1 MSRVPSG
8 STVPFTPKP
17 RKRATSSR
25 LSVSDKELN
34 QFVGTLA
41 SVRRVKP
48 GAILEELEQSGE
60 GSQLLARGGGPSSDR
75 RESYNRPSS
84 SRSTA
89 TERAQPFLPNLSR
102 PSSSAS
108 TARHPE
114 RNHDRNR
121 ERDRDQPSSSSR
133 VAPSSR
139 SAIPAH
145 HHQRGTPPPETWK
158 DRNGKLPER
167 VAEPPSIVGQADGVD
182 EEGEED
188 RLLDEVP
195 LEVQEAW
202 ICEDLLFVL
211 QGVEGTLIRYDE
223 GYDPL
228 DEEQVSKGARWK
240 VDPSLD
246 PSLLSL
252 VERLLPLA
260 SFFTAVEVSMNSRN
274 APDYGMVSHALSSG
288 IRAMLKEYRVLTAQL
303 ESLFLSSP
311 NFTLQTLYFH
321 LHPTLH
327 TMSLLASLCSSLESD
342 EEEKETSNISDDDDG
357 LGGMAEELGL
367 GGAGL
372 KGLMK
377 NLQAQEGLIGGSGGP
392 VLGGEVL
399 GIICEREA
407 TMSGDP
413 TASTLHS
420 TLLLHASQPYCKML
434 VQWITTGYLADPFN
448 EFMVKESGHITK
460 GVLESD
466 YTDEYWERRYT
477 LRDGSSLTSSSK
489 VSAKSTPSLSAGV
502 PAARQGTNRL
512 PGGAC
517 IPTFLQPWK
526 HKILLAGKYLNV
538 IRECGIEVK
547 KPGELEEE
555 RDGMAVMTEPKFYK
569 RIEDAYIYANK
580 TLLKL
585 MIDEQELIPHLRS
598 MKHFFFLDQSDFLT
612 NFLDLAGSELR
623 KPAKAA
629 SLVKLQSLLDLAVR
643 NPASSSSNDPY
654 KDDLRVV
661 MQSQGLYDW
670 LLKIVSKTGGLTE
683 DGEFEFAIGD
693 GHDEDP
699 GSKRPEKERTLLA
712 IDALAI
718 DYSVKFPLSLVI
730 SRKTITRYQLIFRFL
745 LHLHHL
751 ESALSAMW
759 QEHKTPAWRQN
770 SGNEDMEKWKMRI
783 FSLRSRMLA
792 FVRQVL
798 AFATGEVLESNW
810 RALEGKL
817 AKVQT
822 VDQLLRDHVD
832 FLDTCLKQ
840 CMLTT
845 SKLLGIYAKL
855 MTTISVFVSYQSS
868 LNTALNKFL
877 ADPITESDP
886 SKANSRWTALS
897 KFEINFNHHT
907 KLHLDAVTYNAGSE
921 NVALLALVTRLHQTT
936 LRI

>member
-1 MSRVPSG
+1 MSTNRIPSG
-8 STVPFTPKP
+8 STVPFTPRP
-17 RKRATSSR
+17 RKRTSSSR
-25 LSVSDKELN
+25 LTFTDKELRE
-34 QFVGTLA
+34 FAGTLA
-41 SVRRVKP
+41 SVRKVRP

-60 GSQLLARGGGPSSDR
+60 GSQLLGRQEGSSR
-75 RESYNRPSS
+75 TTRAEPAARPSS
-84 SRSTA
+84 SRAADRPDRPSQ
-89 TERAQPFLPNLSR
+89 QPR

-108 TARHPE
+108 RH
-114 RNHDRNR
+114 R
-121 ERDRDQPSSSSR
+121 ERDSHREPTYPSSSSSR
-133 VAPSSR
+133 PVVPPSSSSSSSR
-139 SAIPAH
+139 PAA
-145 HHQRGTPPPETWK
+145 TVVPEADGWK
-158 DRNGKLPER
+158 TRNGKLPER
-167 VAEPPSIVGQADGVD
+167 HAHPEPAPAEDD
-182 EEGEED
+182 EEVGAET
-188 RLLDEVP
+188 RLLDRVP

-211 QGVEGTLIRYDE
+211 QGVEGALIRYDE
-223 GYDPL
+223 SYDPL
-228 DEEQVSKGARWK
+228 DEEQRTRGARWK

-246 PSLLSL
+246 SSLLSL

-260 SFFTAVEVSMNSRN
+260 SFFTAVEASMESRN
-274 APDYGMVSHALSSG
+274 APEYGMVGHALSSG

-311 NFTLQTLYFH
+311 TFTLQTLYFH

-327 TMSLLASLCSSLESD
+327 TMSLLASLCLSLESD
-342 EEEKETSNISDDDDG
+342 EAGQEALDDSDDDDG

-377 NLQAQEGLIGGSGGP
+377 NLKAQEGLIGGGGP
-392 VLGGEVL
+392 VVGGEIL

-420 TLLLHASQPYCKML
+420 TLLLHAAQPYCKML
-434 VQWITTGYLADPFN
+434 VKWISTGYLSDPFD

-477 LRDGSSLTSSSK
+477 LRDGSSVTSGK
-489 VSAKSTPSLSAGV
+489 GSAAKATPSLSAAV
-502 PAARQGTNRL
+502 PPPRHGSSRL

-517 IPTFLQPWK
+517 IPAFLQPWK

-538 IRECGIEVK
+538 IKECGIEVK
-547 KPGELEEE
+547 KPGEVEGDV
-555 RDGMAVMTEPKFYK
+555 DGMVIINEPKFYK

-585 MIDEQELIPHLRS
+585 MIEEQELIPHLRS
-598 MKHFFFLDQSDFLT
+598 MKHFFFLDQSDFVT
-612 NFLDLAGSELR
+612 NFLDLAASELR
-623 KPAKAA
+623 KPAKGA

-654 KDDLRVV
+654 KDDLKVV

-670 LLKIVSKTGGLTE
+670 LLKIVSKTGSLTE
-683 DGEFEFAIGD
+683 DGELDFAIGE
-693 GHDEDP
+693 GHEEDTT
-699 GSKRPEKERTLLA
+699 SKKSEKERTLLA
-712 IDALAI
+712 IDALAF
-718 DYSVKFPLSLVI
+718 DYSVKFPLSLVM

-751 ESALSAMW
+751 ESALSGMW
-759 QEHKTPAWRQN
+759 LEQKTPQWRN
-770 SGNEDMEKWKMRI
+770 HCGNEDMEKWKMRI
-783 FSLRSRMLA
+783 FSLRARMLA

-798 AFATGEVLESNW
+798 AFATGEVLEPNW

-822 VDQLLRDHVD
+822 VDQLLKDHVD

-868 LNTALNKFL
+868 LNTALSKFL
-877 ADPITESDP
+877 ADPVAESDP
-886 SKANSRWTALS
+886 VKANLRWTALS

-921 NVALLALVTRLHQTT
+921 NVAL
-936 LRI
+936 I

>member
-1 MSRVPSG
+1 MSSRVPSG
-8 STVPFTPKP
+8 SGSTIPFTPKP
-17 RKRATSSR
+17 RKRTSSSR
-25 LSVSDKELN
+25 FSLNDRELN

-48 GAILEELEQSGE
+48 NAILEELEQSGE
-60 GSQLLARGGGPSSDR
+60 GSGLLARADGPSSRERPSSSAAQKPSSTRTSDR
-75 RESYNRPSS
+75 IPSSSSSAQPPRPSSSSSSKHRDVSRPSS
-84 SRSTA
+84 SRTVHA
-89 TERAQPFLPNLSR
+89 PLPTSSR
-102 PSSSAS
+102 P
-108 TARHPE
+108 TPE
-114 RNHDRNR
+114 SD
-121 ERDRDQPSSSSR
+121 SR
-133 VAPSSR
+133 
-139 SAIPAH
+139 
-145 HHQRGTPPPETWK
+145 K
-158 DRNGKLPER
+158 RNGKLPER
-167 VAEPPSIVGQADGVD
+167 VAELSLADGPNSV
-182 EEGEED
+182 EEERKLED
-188 RLLDEVP
+188 VP
-195 LEVQEAW
+195 IAIQEAW

-211 QGVEGTLIRYDE
+211 QGVEGSLIRYDE
-223 GYDPL
+223 DYDPL
-228 DEEQVSKGARWK
+228 DEEQASKGARWK

-260 SFFTAVEVSMNSRN
+260 TYFTAVEASMESRN
-274 APDYGMVSHALSSG
+274 SPEYGMVTHALSSG

-311 NFTLQTLYFH
+311 TFTLQTLYFH

-327 TMSLLASLCSSLESD
+327 TMSLLAGLCLSLES
-342 EEEKETSNISDDDDG
+342 EESGQDISDASDDDDG

-372 KGLMK
+372 KGLMQ
-377 NLQAQEGLIGGSGGP
+377 NLKAQEGLVGGGGP

-399 GIICEREA
+399 GIICEREG

-434 VQWITTGYLADPFN
+434 VRWISTGYLSDPFD

-477 LRDGSSLTSSSK
+477 LRDGSSLTSTK
-489 VSAKSTPSLSAGV
+489 VASGKGTPSLGAGV
-502 PAARQGTNRL
+502 PPPRTGTTRL

-517 IPTFLQPWK
+517 IPGFLQPWK

-547 KPGELEEE
+547 KPNEVGEEE
-555 RDGMAVMTEPKFYK
+555 GDGMVVINEPKFYK

-585 MIDEQELIPHLRS
+585 MVEEQELIPHLRS

-623 KPAKAA
+623 KPAKAT

-654 KDDLRVV
+654 KDDLKIV
-661 MQSQGLYDW
+661 MQSQGLYEW

-683 DGEFEFAIGD
+683 DGELDFAVGD
-693 GHDEDP
+693 GHDDE
-699 GSKRPEKERTLLA
+699 GGRRSEKERTLLA
-712 IDALAI
+712 IDALAF

-751 ESALSAMW
+751 ESALSNMW
-759 QEHKTPAWRQN
+759 LEQKTPSWR
-770 SGNEDMEKWKMRI
+770 SHCGNEDMEKWKSRI
-783 FSLRSRMLA
+783 FSLRSRMLS

-798 AFATGEVLESNW
+798 AFATGEVLEPNW
-810 RALEGKL
+810 RALEAKL
-817 AKVQT
+817 TKVQT
-822 VDQLLRDHVD
+822 VDQLLKDHVD

-845 SKLLGIYAKL
+845 SKLLSIYAKL

-877 ADPITESDP
+877 ADPISESEP
-886 SKANSRWTALS
+886 TKANSRWTALN

>member
-1 MSRVPSG
+1 MSTSRIPSG

-17 RKRATSSR
+17 RKGSSSAK
-25 LSVSDKELN
+25 LSLSQREIN
-34 QFVGTLA
+34 QIAGTLA
-41 SVRRVKP
+41 SVRKVRP
-48 GAILEELEQSGE
+48 DAIFEELEQSGDAATFL
-60 GSQLLARGGGPSSDR
+60 GYQPNGQSSRIPSDPRQAEEPPRPPR
-75 RESYNRPSS
+75 RTRPPEQPSTSASASAASSSRPMPSS
-84 SRSTA
+84 SHQQITL
-89 TERAQPFLPNLSR
+89 EKEPY
-102 PSSSAS
+102 
-108 TARHPE
+108 RH
-114 RNHDRNR
+114 
-121 ERDRDQPSSSSR
+121 
-133 VAPSSR
+133 
-139 SAIPAH
+139 
-145 HHQRGTPPPETWK
+145 
-158 DRNGKLPER
+158 RNGKQPER
-167 VAEPPSIVGQADGVD
+167 TVQREVLVAPENADSIEEAGPARMLDG
-182 EEGEED
+182 
-188 RLLDEVP
+188 VP

-211 QGVEGTLIRYDE
+211 QGVEGSLIRYDE

-228 DEEQVSKGARWK
+228 DEDQRLQGARWR

-260 SFFTAVEVSMNSRN
+260 SAFTSVEASMELRS
-274 APDYGMVSHALSSG
+274 APEYGMVSHALCSG

-303 ESLFLSSP
+303 ESLFLQSP
-311 NFTLQTLYFH
+311 TFTLQTLYFH

-327 TMSLLASLCSSLESD
+327 TMSLLSSLCLSLQADGVSQEASD
-342 EEEKETSNISDDDDG
+342 VSDDDDG
-357 LGGMAEELGL
+357 LGGMADELGL

-377 NLQAQEGLIGGSGGP
+377 NLKAQEGLIGGGGP

-399 GIICEREA
+399 GIICEREN

-420 TLLLHASQPYCKML
+420 TLLLHSSQPYYRM
-434 VQWITTGYLADPFN
+434 VVRWITSGYLSDPFD

-477 LRDGSSLTSSSK
+477 LRDGSSLASSPK
-489 VSAKSTPSLSAGV
+489 VASAKATPSLSAGI
-502 PAARQGTNRL
+502 PPPRPGTSRL

-517 IPTFLQPWK
+517 IPAFLQPWK

-547 KPGELEEE
+547 RPGELEDTE
-555 RDGMAVMTEPKFYK
+555 GMVTMNEPKFYK
-569 RIEDAYIYANK
+569 RIEDAYIHANR

-585 MIDEQELIPHLRS
+585 MVEEQELIPHLRS
-598 MKHFFFLDQSDFLT
+598 MKHWFFLDQSDFLT
-612 NFLDLAGSELR
+612 NFLDLATSELR

-654 KDDLRVV
+654 KDDLKVT

-670 LLKIVSKTGGLTE
+670 LMKIVSRTGSLIE
-683 DGEFEFAIGD
+683 DGELDFALD
-693 GHDEDP
+693 ERADEDVA
-699 GSKRPEKERTLLA
+699 SKKTDKEKTLLA
-712 IDALAI
+712 IDALSF
-718 DYSVKFPLSLVI
+718 DYSVKFPLSLII

-751 ESALSAMW
+751 EAALSSMW
-759 QEHKTPAWRQN
+759 LEHKASIWRDH
-770 SGNEDMEKWKMRI
+770 SGYDDMERWKSRI

-798 AFATGEVLESNW
+798 AFATGEVLETNW
-810 RALEGKL
+810 RALEDKL

-845 SKLLGIYAKL
+845 SKLLGVYAKL
-855 MTTISVFVSYQSS
+855 MTTMSAFVSYQSS
-868 LNTALNKFL
+868 FNAALSKFL
-877 ADPITESDP
+877 ADPETESDP
-886 SKANSRWTALS
+886 AKASQRWTVLTN
-897 KFEINFNHHT
+897 FERHFNHHT

-921 NVALLALVTRLHQTT
+921 NVALLALN
-936 LRI
+936 

>member
-1 MSRVPSG
+1 MSSSRPATS

-17 RKRATSSR
+17 RKRTSSSR
-25 LSVSDKELN
+25 FTFTDKELN
-34 QFVGTLA
+34 QFAGTLA
-41 SVRRVKP
+41 SVRKIRP

-60 GSQLLARGGGPSSDR
+60 GSGILHRH
-75 RESYNRPSS
+75 ESYLHRGNPEDQKRPASARAMENERD
-84 SRSTA
+84 RSHFRT
-89 TERAQPFLPNLSR
+89 R

-108 TARHPE
+108 IAQ
-114 RNHDRNR
+114 R
-121 ERDRDQPSSSSR
+121 EYNPSSFLRAMSGSR
-133 VAPSSR
+133 DILPDSDHRGREKIKEPAKSEPLVEHPTLVTEL
-139 SAIPAH
+139 SA
-145 HHQRGTPPPETWK
+145 EK
-158 DRNGKLPER
+158 
-167 VAEPPSIVGQADGVD
+167 
-182 EEGEED
+182 

-211 QGVEGTLIRYDE
+211 QGVEGVLIRYDE
-223 GYDPL
+223 GYDPF
-228 DEEQVSKGARWK
+228 DEEQRIKGAKWR
-240 VDPSLD
+240 VNPLLD
-246 PSLLSL
+246 SSLLSL
-252 VERLLPLA
+252 VKRLLPLA
-260 SFFTAVEVSMNSRN
+260 SFFTAVEASMELRT
-274 APDYGMVSHALSSG
+274 APEYGMVSHALCSG
-288 IRAMLKEYRVLTAQL
+288 IRAMLKEFRVLTAQL

-311 NFTLQTLYFH
+311 TFTLQTLYLH

-327 TMSLLASLCSSLESD
+327 TMSLLASLCHALEADQAGQGTDDLSD
-342 EEEKETSNISDDDDG
+342 DDDDG

-377 NLQAQEGLIGGSGGP
+377 NLKAQEGLIGDGGD

-407 TMSGDP
+407 NMSGDP

-420 TLLLHASQPYCKML
+420 SLLLHASQPYCKML
-434 VQWITTGYLADPFN
+434 IQWIATGHLSDPFD

-477 LRDGSSLTSSSK
+477 LRDGAIPGSSK
-489 VSAKSTPSLSAGV
+489 VSARNSTPSISAGV
-502 PAARQGTNRL
+502 PPPRQGTNRL

-517 IPTFLQPWK
+517 IPQFLQPWK

-547 KPGELEEE
+547 KPGEVDEKEMVTMN
-555 RDGMAVMTEPKFYK
+555 DPNFYK

-585 MIDEQELIPHLRS
+585 MVEEQELIPHLRS
-598 MKHFFFLDQSDFLT
+598 MKHFFFLNQSDFLT
-612 NFLDLAGSELR
+612 NFLDLAASELR
-623 KPAKAA
+623 KPAKSA
-629 SLVKLQSLLDLAVR
+629 SIVKLQSLLDLAVR
-643 NPASSSSNDPY
+643 NPSSSSSNDPY
-654 KDDLRVV
+654 KDDLKVL

-670 LLKIVSKTGGLTE
+670 LLKIVSKTGSLTE
-683 DGEFEFAIGD
+683 EGELDFALGD
-693 GHDEDP
+693 MHEEE
-699 GSKRPEKERTLLA
+699 GSKREKERPLIA
-712 IDALAI
+712 IDALAF
-718 DYSVKFPLSLVI
+718 DYSVKFPLSLII
-730 SRKTITRYQLIFRFL
+730 SRKTIARYQLIFRFL

-759 QEHKTPAWRQN
+759 LEHKSPSWRDN
-770 SGNEDMEKWKMRI
+770 SGNEDIERWKARI
-783 FSLRSRMLA
+783 FSLRTRMLA

-798 AFATGEVLESNW
+798 AFATGEVLEPNW
-810 RALEGKL
+810 KALEEKL

-845 SKLLGIYAKL
+845 SKLLNIYAKL

-868 LNTALNKFL
+868 LNSALNKFL
-877 ADPITESDP
+877 MDPIAESDP
-886 SKANSRWTALS
+886 AKSKLRWTALS
-897 KFEINFNHHT
+897 KFEINFNHHA

-921 NVALLALVTRLHQTT
+921 NVALLALVTRLHQIT

>member
-1 MSRVPSG
+1 MSARVPSG

-17 RKRATSSR
+17 RKRSSSSR
-25 LSVSDKELN
+25 LSLNDREYN

-48 GAILEELEQSGE
+48 NAILEELEQSGE
-60 GSQLLARGGGPSSDR
+60 GSALLARADGPTKERSGDRNREALHSRPSTSRADRIPSASSQQPRPSSSSSR
-75 RESYNRPSS
+75 FREKETSRPSS
-84 SRSTA
+84 SRSTPIA
-89 TERAQPFLPNLSR
+89 SAASVR
-102 PSSSAS
+102 PEVDNA
-108 TARHPE
+108 
-114 RNHDRNR
+114 
-121 ERDRDQPSSSSR
+121 
-133 VAPSSR
+133 
-139 SAIPAH
+139 
-145 HHQRGTPPPETWK
+145 K
-158 DRNGKLPER
+158 KNGKLPER
-167 VAEPPSIVGQADGVD
+167 VAQLSLADGPD
-182 EEGEED
+182 ETEEG
-188 RLLDEVP
+188 RSLDGIP
-195 LEVQEAW
+195 LEMQEAW

-211 QGVEGTLIRYDE
+211 QGVEGSLIRYADD
-223 GYDPL
+223 YDPL
-228 DEEQVSKGARWK
+228 DGEQASKGARWR

-260 SFFTAVEVSMNSRN
+260 TCFTAVETSMDSRN
-274 APDYGMVSHALSSG
+274 APEYGMVSHALTSG
-288 IRAMLKEYRVLTAQL
+288 IRAMLKEYRVLAAQL

-311 NFTLQTLYFH
+311 TFTLQTLYFH

-327 TMSLLASLCSSLESD
+327 TMSLLAGLCLALETDEAIQDASD
-342 EEEKETSNISDDDDG
+342 ASDDDDG

-377 NLQAQEGLIGGSGGP
+377 NLNAQEGLIGGGGP

-420 TLLLHASQPYCKML
+420 TLLLHASQPYFRML
-434 VQWITTGYLADPFN
+434 VRWISTGSLSDPFD

-477 LRDGSSLTSSSK
+477 LRDGSSLTSSK
-489 VSAKSTPSLSAGV
+489 VGAGKSTPTIGAGV
-502 PAARQGTNRL
+502 AVARAGTNRL

-517 IPTFLQPWK
+517 IPGFLQPWK

-547 KPGELEEE
+547 KPNEVQDEEG
-555 RDGMAVMTEPKFYK
+555 DGMVVLNEPRFYK

-585 MIDEQELIPHLRS
+585 MVEEQELIPHLRS

-654 KDDLRVV
+654 KDDLKVV
-661 MQSQGLYDW
+661 MQSQKLYDW

-683 DGEFEFAIGD
+683 DGELDFAMGD
-693 GHDEDP
+693 GVDHDAQRSD
-699 GSKRPEKERTLLA
+699 KDKTLYA
-712 IDALAI
+712 IDALAF

-751 ESALSAMW
+751 ESALSSMW
-759 QEHKTPAWRQN
+759 MEQKTTAWRINTQDP
-770 SGNEDMEKWKMRI
+770 DMEKWKYRV
-783 FSLRSRMLA
+783 FSLRSRMLD

-798 AFATGEVLESNW
+798 AFATGEVLEPNW
-810 RALEGKL
+810 KILEGKL
-817 AKVQT
+817 GRVQT
-822 VDQLLRDHVD
+822 VDQLLKDHVD

-845 SKLLGIYAKL
+845 SKLLSIYARL
-855 MTTISVFVSYQSS
+855 MRTISTFISYQSQ
-868 LNTALNKFL
+868 LNIVINRFM
-877 ADPITESDP
+877 ADPEGESNP
-886 SKANSRWTALS
+886 KQVAARWSHLQ
-897 KFEINFNHHT
+897 KFEAHFNHNT

>member
-1 MSRVPSG
+1 MSSSRIPSG
-8 STVPFTPKP
+8 STIPFTPKP
-17 RKRATSSR
+17 RKRTSSSR
-25 LSVSDKELN
+25 LGFTDKELRE
-34 QFVGTLA
+34 FAGTLA
-41 SVRRVKP
+41 SVRKVRP

-60 GSQLLARGGGPSSDR
+60 GSQLLGRQDGPSRTVRTDPAQRPSSGRTSDR
-75 RESYNRPSS
+75 LPQPPRPSS
-84 SRSTA
+84 SSSRHR
-89 TERAQPFLPNLSR
+89 ERDKEPAR
-102 PSSSAS
+102 PSSS
-108 TARHPE
+108 
-114 RNHDRNR
+114 
-121 ERDRDQPSSSSR
+121 SSSR
-133 VAPSSR
+133 PPILVASSSR
-139 SAIPAH
+139 PSEASEA
-145 HHQRGTPPPETWK
+145 QSWK
-158 DRNGKLPER
+158 TRNSKLPER
-167 VAEPPSIVGQADGVD
+167 HAEPESIPVVVPDLMGGD
-182 EEGEED
+182 EEEQAS
-188 RLLDEVP
+188 RLLDGVP

-211 QGVEGTLIRYDE
+211 QGVEGSLIRYDD

-228 DEEQVSKGARWK
+228 DEDQRSRGARWK
-240 VDPSLD
+240 IDSSLD
-246 PSLLSL
+246 SSLLSL

-260 SFFTAVEVSMNSRN
+260 SFFTAVEASMESRN
-274 APDYGMVSHALSSG
+274 IPEYGMVGHALISG

-311 NFTLQTLYFH
+311 TFTLQTLYFH

-327 TMSLLASLCSSLESD
+327 TMSLLASLCLSLENEESGPDGSD
-342 EEEKETSNISDDDDG
+342 VSDDDDG

-377 NLQAQEGLIGGSGGP
+377 NLKAQEGLIGGGGP
-392 VLGGEVL
+392 VVGGEVL

-420 TLLLHASQPYCKML
+420 TLLLHAAQPYCNML
-434 VQWITTGYLADPFN
+434 VKWISTGYLSDPFD

-477 LRDGSSLTSSSK
+477 LRDGSSLTSTK
-489 VSAKSTPSLSAGV
+489 GSAAKAAPSLSAAV
-502 PAARQGTNRL
+502 PPPRSGTGRL

-517 IPTFLQPWK
+517 IPAFLQPWK

-538 IRECGIEVK
+538 IKECGIEVR
-547 KPGELEEE
+547 KPGEVDEDKE
-555 RDGMAVMTEPKFYK
+555 GMVVINEPKFYK
-569 RIEDAYIYANK
+569 RIEEAYIYANR

-585 MIDEQELIPHLRS
+585 MIEEQELIPHLRS
-598 MKHFFFLDQSDFLT
+598 MKHFFFLDQSDFVT
-612 NFLDLAGSELR
+612 NFLDLAASELR
-623 KPAKAA
+623 KPAKGA

-654 KDDLRVV
+654 KDDLKVV
-661 MQSQGLYDW
+661 LQSQGLYDW
-670 LLKIVSKTGGLTE
+670 LLKIVSKSGSLTE
-683 DGEFEFAIGD
+683 DGELDFAIGE
-693 GHDEDP
+693 GHEEDVA
-699 GSKRPEKERTLLA
+699 SKKSEKERALLA
-712 IDALAI
+712 IDALAF

-759 QEHKTPAWRQN
+759 LEQKTPQWRTHC
-770 SGNEDMEKWKMRI
+770 GNEDMEKWKMRI
-783 FSLRSRMLA
+783 FSLRARMLA

-798 AFATGEVLESNW
+798 AFATGEVLEPNW
-810 RALEGKL
+810 RALEGKM

-845 SKLLGIYAKL
+845 SKLLEIYAKL
-855 MTTISVFVSYQSS
+855 MKTISVFVSYQTS
-868 LNTALNKFL
+868 LNTALSKFL
-877 ADPITESDP
+877 ADPAAESDLV
-886 SKANSRWTALS
+886 KASLRWTALS

>member
-60 GSQLLARGGGPSSDR
+60 GSQLLARAGGSILSQPQH
-75 RESYNRPSS
+75 RE
-84 SRSTA
+84 
-89 TERAQPFLPNLSR
+89 
-102 PSSSAS
+102 
-108 TARHPE
+108 
-114 RNHDRNR
+114 R
-121 ERDRDQPSSSSR
+121 ERDRDRDRERERERERDRDRYQPSSSSKE
-133 VAPSSR
+133 PQSSR
-139 SAIPAH
+139 SALPSR
-145 HHQRGTPPPETWK
+145 QYRETPPPETWRDK
-158 DRNGKLPER
+158 NGKLPER
-167 VAEPPSIVGQADGVD
+167 ATVPAAAETEQVDGV
-182 EEGEED
+182 EEGEEE
-188 RLLDEVP
+188 RLLDGVP

-228 DEEQVSKGARWK
+228 DEEQASKGARWK

-260 SFFTAVEVSMNSRN
+260 SFFTAVEVSMNARN
-274 APDYGMVSHALSSG
+274 APEYGMVSHALGSG

-327 TMSLLASLCSSLESD
+327 TMSLLASLCLSLEADEAEKDGSD
-342 EEEKETSNISDDDDG
+342 VSDDDDG

-377 NLQAQEGLIGGSGGP
+377 NLQAQEGLIGGGGP

-399 GIICEREA
+399 GIISEREA

-434 VQWITTGYLADPFN
+434 VQWITTGYLADPCD
-448 EFMVKESGHITK
+448 EFLVKESGHITK

-477 LRDGSSLTSSSK
+477 LRDGSSLTSSSR

-547 KPGELEEE
+547 KPGEVEAE
-555 RDGMAVMTEPKFYK
+555 RGEMAVMNEPKFYK

-585 MIDEQELIPHLRS
+585 MVDEQELIPHLRS

-654 KDDLRVV
+654 KDDLKVV

-670 LLKIVSKTGGLTE
+670 LLKIVSTTGGLTE
-683 DGEFEFAIGD
+683 EGELDFALGD
-693 GHDEDP
+693 GHDEEP

-718 DYSVKFPLSLVI
+718 DYSVKFPLSLVV

-759 QEHKTPAWRQN
+759 QEHKTPSWRQN

-798 AFATGEVLESNW
+798 AFATGEVLEPNW

-877 ADPITESDP
+877 ADPFTESDP

>member
-1 MSRVPSG
+1 MPSSRPTTSL
-8 STVPFTPKP
+8 TVPFTPKP
-17 RKRATSSR
+17 RKRTSSSR
-25 LSVSDKELN
+25 LTFTDKELN
-34 QFVGTLA
+34 QFAGTLA
-41 SVRRVKP
+41 SVRKVRP

-60 GSQLLARGGGPSSDR
+60 GSGILHRHEPFMHRENPEAQKRPVSARKMENERDR
-75 RESYNRPSS
+75 SHFH
-84 SRSTA
+84 T
-89 TERAQPFLPNLSR
+89 R

-108 TARHPE
+108 ITR
-114 RNHDRNR
+114 R
-121 ERDRDQPSSSSR
+121 EYNPSSFLRATSGSGDL
-133 VAPSSR
+133 VLESV
-139 SAIPAH
+139 H
-145 HHQRGTPPPETWK
+145 RGREEVNEPTKKESFVKNLTPVTE
-158 DRNGKLPER
+158 LSEER
-167 VAEPPSIVGQADGVD
+167 
-182 EEGEED
+182 

-223 GYDPL
+223 GYDPF
-228 DEEQVSKGARWK
+228 DEEQRLKGAKWK
-240 VDPSLD
+240 VNPSLD

-252 VERLLPLA
+252 VKRLLPVA
-260 SFFTAVEVSMNSRN
+260 SFFTAVEASMELRT
-274 APDYGMVSHALSSG
+274 APEYGMVSHALCSG
-288 IRAMLKEYRVLTAQL
+288 IRAMLKEFRVLTAQL

-311 NFTLQTLYFH
+311 TFTLQTLYLH

-327 TMSLLASLCSSLESD
+327 TMSLLASLCHALEAD
-342 EEEKETSNISDDDDG
+342 QAEQGIDDLSDDDDG

-377 NLQAQEGLIGGSGGP
+377 NLKAREGLIGDGGD

-420 TLLLHASQPYCKML
+420 SLLLHASQPYCKML
-434 VQWITTGYLADPFN
+434 IQWIATGHLSDPFD

-477 LRDGSSLTSSSK
+477 LRDGAIPGSSK
-489 VSAKSTPSLSAGV
+489 VSTRNSTPSISAGV
-502 PAARQGTNRL
+502 PPPRQGTNRL

-517 IPTFLQPWK
+517 IPQFLQPWK

-547 KPGELEEE
+547 RPSEIDEKE
-555 RDGMAVMTEPKFYK
+555 MMTMNDPNFYK

-585 MIDEQELIPHLRS
+585 MVEEQELIPHLRS
-598 MKHFFFLDQSDFLT
+598 MKHFFFLNQSDFLT
-612 NFLDLAGSELR
+612 NFLDLAASELR
-623 KPAKAA
+623 KPAKSA
-629 SLVKLQSLLDLAVR
+629 SIVKLQSLLDLAVR
-643 NPASSSSNDPY
+643 NPSSSSSNDPY
-654 KDDLRVV
+654 KDDLKVV

-670 LLKIVSKTGGLTE
+670 LLKIVSKTGSLTE
-683 DGEFEFAIGD
+683 EGELDFALGD
-693 GHDEDP
+693 IHEEGN
-699 GSKRPEKERTLLA
+699 KREKERPLIA
-712 IDALAI
+712 IDALAF
-718 DYSVKFPLSLVI
+718 DYSVKFPLSLII
-730 SRKTITRYQLIFRFL
+730 SRKTIARYQLIFRFL

-759 QEHKTPAWRQN
+759 LEHKSPSWRDN
-770 SGNEDMEKWKMRI
+770 SGNEDIERWKARI
-783 FSLRSRMLA
+783 FSLRTRMMA

-798 AFATGEVLESNW
+798 AFATGEVLEPNW
-810 RALEGKL
+810 KALEEKL
-817 AKVQT
+817 
-822 VDQLLRDHVD
+822 
-832 FLDTCLKQ
+832 
-840 CMLTT
+840 
-845 SKLLGIYAKL
+845 SKLLNIYAKL

-868 LNTALNKFL
+868 LNSALNKFL
-877 ADPITESDP
+877 VDPVAESDP
-886 SKANSRWTALS
+886 AKCKLRWTALS
-897 KFEINFNHHT
+897 KFEINFNHHA

-921 NVALLALVTRLHQTT
+921 NVALLALVTRLHQIT

>member
-1 MSRVPSG
+1 MTSRIPSG

-17 RKRATSSR
+17 RKRTSSSR
-25 LSVSDKELN
+25 LSLNDREYN

-48 GAILEELEQSGE
+48 NAILEELEQSGE
-60 GSQLLARGGGPSSDR
+60 GNALLARPDGPSRERGPSQPRPSSSRADR
-75 RESYNRPSS
+75 IPSTSSQPPRPSSSSSRHQERDSGRPSS
-84 SRSTA
+84 SRSTPVA
-89 TERAQPFLPNLSR
+89 ILPR
-102 PSSSAS
+102 PDIESS
-108 TARHPE
+108 
-114 RNHDRNR
+114 
-121 ERDRDQPSSSSR
+121 
-133 VAPSSR
+133 
-139 SAIPAH
+139 
-145 HHQRGTPPPETWK
+145 K
-158 DRNGKLPER
+158 RNGKLPER
-167 VAEPPSIVGQADGVD
+167 VAQLSLADGID
-182 EEGEED
+182 ENDGSEE
-188 RLLDEVP
+188 RRNLDGVP
-195 LEVQEAW
+195 LEIQEAW

-211 QGVEGTLIRYDE
+211 QGVEGSLIRYHED
-223 GYDPL
+223 YDPL
-228 DEEQVSKGARWK
+228 DAEQASKGVKWR

-246 PSLLSL
+246 TSLLSL

-260 SFFTAVEVSMNSRN
+260 TCFTAVEASMESRN
-274 APDYGMVSHALSSG
+274 SPEYGMVSHALSSG

-311 NFTLQTLYFH
+311 TFTLQTLYFH

-327 TMSLLASLCSSLESD
+327 TMSLLAGLCLALETDEVGQDNSD
-342 EEEKETSNISDDDDG
+342 VSDDDDG

-377 NLQAQEGLIGGSGGP
+377 NLNAQDGLIGGGGP

-420 TLLLHASQPYCKML
+420 TLLLHASQPYFKML
-434 VQWITTGYLADPFN
+434 VRWISTGYLLDPFD

-477 LRDGSSLTSSSK
+477 LRDGSSLTSTK
-489 VSAKSTPSLSAGV
+489 VGTGKSTSTIGAGV
-502 PAARQGTNRL
+502 TVPRAGTNRL

-517 IPTFLQPWK
+517 IPGFLQPWK

-538 IRECGIEVK
+538 IKECGIEVK
-547 KPGELEEE
+547 KPTEVQEEG
-555 RDGMAVMTEPKFYK
+555 DGMVAMNEPKFYK

-585 MIDEQELIPHLRS
+585 MVEEQELIPHLRS

-612 NFLDLAGSELR
+612 NFLDLAATELR

-629 SLVKLQSLLDLAVR
+629 SLVKLQSLLDLTVR

-654 KDDLRVV
+654 KDDLKVV
-661 MQSQGLYDW
+661 MQSQKLYDW

-683 DGEFEFAIGD
+683 DGELDFAMGD
-693 GHDEDP
+693 GPDHEAQKSDKD
-699 GSKRPEKERTLLA
+699 KTVYA
-712 IDALAI
+712 IDALAF

-751 ESALSAMW
+751 ESALSSMW
-759 QEHKTPAWRQN
+759 IEQKTSIWRTNTNDQ
-770 SGNEDMEKWKMRI
+770 DMEKWKYRV
-783 FSLRSRMLA
+783 FSLRSRMLD

-798 AFATGEVLESNW
+798 AFATGEVLEPNW
-810 RALEGKL
+810 KILESKL
-817 AKVQT
+817 HKVQT
-822 VDQLLRDHVD
+822 VDQLLKDHVD

-845 SKLLGIYAKL
+845 SKLLSIYARL
-855 MTTISVFVSYQSS
+855 MRTISTFISYQSQ
-868 LNTALNKFL
+868 LNIVISRFM
-877 ADPITESDP
+877 ADPEGESKP
-886 SKANSRWTALS
+886 KQVAARWSSLQ
-897 KFEINFNHHT
+897 KFEAHFNHNT

>member
-1 MSRVPSG
+1 MPSSRVPSG

-17 RKRATSSR
+17 RKRSSSSR
-25 LSVSDKELN
+25 PTFTDK
-34 QFVGTLA
+34 QFSEFAGTLA
-41 SVRRVKP
+41 SVRKTHTD
-48 GAILEELEQSGE
+48 AILEELEQSGE
-60 GSQLLARGGGPSSDR
+60 GSGLLS
-75 RESYNRPSS
+75 RPAVSS
-84 SRSTA
+84 SARPERPESARPASAQSTRSRVSVQA
-89 TERAQPFLPNLSR
+89 R

-108 TARHPE
+108 VSRHRDTVATASSAYNLSSL
-114 RNHDRNR
+114 RNPAPA
-121 ERDRDQPSSSSR
+121 PSASSSR
-133 VAPSSR
+133 PR
-139 SAIPAH
+139 
-145 HHQRGTPPPETWK
+145 PPLPDDDSWK
-158 DRNGKLPER
+158 VRNGKLPER
-167 VAEPPSIVGQADGVD
+167 APECVVEKVVVVQQQPEEP
-182 EEGEED
+182 EED
-188 RLLDEVP
+188 ERLLDGVP

-211 QGVEGTLIRYDE
+211 QGVEGTLIRYDAA
-223 GYDPL
+223 YDPL
-228 DEEQVSKGARWK
+228 DEEQRVKGAKWR

-260 SFFTAVEVSMNSRN
+260 SFFTAVEASMESRN
-274 APDYGMVSHALSSG
+274 APEYGMVSHALSSG
-288 IRAMLKEYRVLTAQL
+288 IRVMLKEYRVLTAQL

-311 NFTLQTLYFH
+311 TFTLQTLYFH

-327 TMSLLASLCSSLESD
+327 TMSLLASLCLSLETDEAELEQSD
-342 EEEKETSNISDDDDG
+342 DSDDDDG

-377 NLQAQEGLIGGSGGP
+377 NLKAQEGLIGGGGE

-407 TMSGDP
+407 IMSGDP

-420 TLLLHASQPYCKML
+420 TLLLHASQPYHKML
-434 VQWITTGYLADPFN
+434 IQWISTGYLLDPFD

-477 LRDGSSLTSSSK
+477 LRDGSS
-489 VSAKSTPSLSAGV
+489 VGSTKASTGKATPITGAV
-502 PAARQGTNRL
+502 PPPRHGTNRL

-517 IPTFLQPWK
+517 VPAFLQPWK

-547 KPGELEEE
+547 KPGEEDEGGE
-555 RDGMAVMTEPKFYK
+555 GMVMVNEPKFYK

-585 MIDEQELIPHLRS
+585 MVDEQELIPHLRS
-598 MKHFFFLDQSDFLT
+598 MKHFFFLNQSDFLT
-612 NFLDLAGSELR
+612 NFLDLAGGELR

-629 SLVKLQSLLDLAVR
+629 SLVKLQSLLDVAVR

-654 KDDLRVV
+654 KDDLKVV

-670 LLKIVSKTGGLTE
+670 LLKIVSKTGSLTE
-683 DGEFEFAIGD
+683 EGELDFALGD
-693 GHDEDP
+693 GHDEE
-699 GSKRPEKERTLLA
+699 GGKKSEKERTLVA
-712 IDALAI
+712 IDALAF

-730 SRKTITRYQLIFRFL
+730 SRKTIARYQLIFRFL

-759 QEHKTPAWRQN
+759 LEQKTPAWRDN
-770 SGNEDMEKWKMRI
+770 CGDEDVERWKKRI
-783 FSLRSRMLA
+783 YSLRSRMLS

-798 AFATGEVLESNW
+798 AFATGEVLEPNW
-810 RALEGKL
+810 KALEDKL

-855 MTTISVFVSYQSS
+855 MTTISVFVSYQTS
-868 LNTALNKFL
+868 LNSALNKFF
-877 ADPITESDP
+877 ADPIAESDEAKV
-886 SKANSRWTALS
+886 KARWSALS
-897 KFEINFNHHT
+897 RFEINFNHHA

-921 NVALLALVTRLHQTT
+921 NVALLALVTRLHQIT